1 MFKELGL
8 DTDGHTTYTNGVT
21 DKEFAELTG
30 IASASTDRTSEHNP
44 DRSQA
49 DGSGSQELQS
59 PRGATNQ
66 DVSPQSTTSTNSK
79 PWYSKLVTGRRPRI
93 KTAASA
99 PPPTMS
105 TFTRLSS
112 VALLIAVV
120 LPGFSYYN
128 GREKVPF
135 NGADAGVINRNVKPL
150 VETRADSPTDVCKR
164 WSQQGRPPTVM
175 GHEQVRQ
182 TMSLTR
188 SSRPPERNSIS
199 LRRPS
204 KDLWRPDAKHLEY
217 AQSPSGLNPIC

>member
-30 IASASTDRTSEHNP
+30 IASASTDRSSEHNS
-44 DRSQA
+44 DRSQCSEA
-49 DGSGSQELQS
+49 RPQDLQS
-59 PRGATNQ
+59 PRGINHL
-66 DVSPQSTTSTNSK
+66 DVSPQSPTSTNSK
-79 PWYSKLVTGRRPRI
+79 PWYSKLVNVRRPRI

-128 GREKVPF
+128 GREKVPL
-135 NGADAGVINRNVKPL
+135 NGADAGVINRHSMTPVL
-150 VETRADSPTDVCKR
+150 DTRADSATDVCKR
-164 WSQQGRPPTVM
+164 WSQQGRHSGQQQSHDTV
-175 GHEQVRQ
+175 
-182 TMSLTR
+182 
-188 SSRPPERNSIS
+188 
-199 LRRPS
+199 RRG
-204 KDLWRPDAKHLEY
+204 R
-217 AQSPSGLNPIC
+217 